1 MDYVI
6 KRIPKDETDELMH
19 YGVPGMK
26 WGKRKAVPTSST
38 SSKVQSTK
46 AQYKQAKAE
55 RKNKIN
61 SAYRDTTK
69 NSTTG
74 EKLIYN
80 DATRRKAAKYVVD
93 QNMTMQ
99 DAASKADADA
109 VRNIGVILATLGGI
123 TLASLYANSN

>member
-6 KRIPKDETDELMH
+6 TRAKEDESDELMH
-19 YGVPGMK
+19 YGVLGMK

-55 RKNKIN
+55 RKSKIN
-61 SAYRDTTK
+61 SVYRDITK

-80 DATRRKAAKYVVD
+80 NATRRKAAKYVVD
-93 QNMTMQ
+93 QNMSMQ
-99 DAASKADADA
+99 DAKNKANADAR
-109 VRNIGVILATLGGI
+109 RNTAIYLGAIGAY
-123 TLASLYANSN
+123 TLANLYAANR